1 VQSDETGF
9 PEKMSTSTWIP
20 HAAARALLVLC
31 RAVKSA
37 WRAAY
42 VAFVA
47 EMQSTAR
54 LDMPSTTD
62 APSAEKPKLTI
73 HLPPDSGIGN
83 RRSSFAKQ
91 SSTGSIADRSSDTA
105 LGARRPEWTS
115 LDHKDEN
122 PHQRRLMPPLKT
134 EMLSQQASF
143 GRSPSST
150 PRTPRSPRF
159 SMVTFASPMEQ
170 AMILLRRAAL
180 PSSMDSS
187 SVKELLDEAIELLGV
202 VTSTASSAALGAS
215 SLTKVDV
222 ASELA
227 RHVKETGGEDLDSDS
242 EDWEC
247 PP

>member
-1 VQSDETGF
+1 
-9 PEKMSTSTWIP
+9 MSTSTWIP

-54 LDMPSTTD
+54 LDMSSTTD
-62 APSAEKPKLTI
+62 APWAEKPKLTI
-73 HLPPDSGIGN
+73 HLPPDSGIGS

-105 LGARRPEWTS
+105 LGARRPLPEWTS
-115 LDHKDEN
+115 LDHKDTN
-122 PHQRRLMPPLKT
+122 PLQRRFMPPLKT

-150 PRTPRSPRF
+150 PRSPRF

-170 AMILLRRAAL
+170 AMTLLRRAAL
-180 PSSMDSS
+180 PSSSSMDSS
-187 SVKELLDEAIELLGV
+187 SVKKLLDEAIELLGV

-215 SLTKVDV
+215 SLTKVDI

>member
-1 VQSDETGF
+1 
-9 PEKMSTSTWIP
+9 MSTSTWIP

-54 LDMPSTTD
+54 LDMSSTTD
-62 APSAEKPKLTI
+62 APWAEKPKLTI
-73 HLPPDSGIGN
+73 HLPPDSGIGS

-105 LGARRPEWTS
+105 LGARRPLPEWTS
-115 LDHKDEN
+115 LDHKDTN
-122 PHQRRLMPPLKT
+122 PLQRRFMPPLKT

-143 GRSPSST
+143 GRSPSSTPRT